1 MSTPHPLPE
10 SLRAR
15 ARRLLVR
22 DPMLSALL
30 AALAL
35 LTLADPAQLRHY
47 AGRIDRPTLAA
58 LAGLLALTQALQA
71 SGALHALAQALL
83 ARLAS
88 ERAAALALVAA
99 SALLAMVLTND
110 VALFVMVP
118 LTLGLC
124 RLAGLAPAR
133 FVVFEALAVNAG
145 SALTPIGNPQN
156 LFLWQR
162 AHVPF
167 ASFVWQMLPLVAFM
181 LGALLLL
188 TAWAFPARPLRAHAG
203 AAPAA
208 VDRRLLAVAL
218 VLYPAFLVA
227 ADLGHALPACAAV
240 LAVFAL
246 VRPRLLRDLDWGLL
260 LVFALMFV
268 VLRTVVAQPPVQAW
282 LTGLGLQQPQR
293 LYLAAIAASQ
303 LVSNVPAAIALAE
316 SSTDWRVLAI
326 GVNVG
331 GFGLVIGSL
340 ANLIALRL
348 AADAAAWREF
358 HRWSLPFLGLVAAVA
373 YAGLFA

>member
-1 MSTPHPLPE
+1 MSTNPAVP
-10 SLRAR
+10 ST
-15 ARRLLVR
+15 
-22 DPMLSALL
+22 
-30 AALAL
+30 AATI
-35 LTLADPAQLRHY
+35 LTGY
-47 AGRIDRPTLAA
+47 
-58 LAGLLALTQALQA
+58 
-71 SGALHALAQALL
+71 
-83 ARLAS
+83 
-88 ERAAALALVAA
+88 
-99 SALLAMVLTND
+99 
-110 VALFVMVP
+110 
-118 LTLGLC
+118 
-124 RLAGLAPAR
+124 
-133 FVVFEALAVNAG
+133 
-145 SALTPIGNPQN
+145 
-156 LFLWQR
+156 
-162 AHVPF
+162 
-167 ASFVWQMLPLVAFM
+167 
-181 LGALLLL
+181 L
-188 TAWAFPARPLRAHAG
+188 TAW
-203 AAPAA
+203 
-208 VDRRLLAVAL
+208 L

-316 SSTDWRVLAI
+316 TTSDWRLLAI

-331 GFGLVIGSL
+331 GFGVVVGSL

-358 HRWSLPFLGLVAAVA
+358 HRWSLPFLGFVAAVTYFA
-373 YAGLFA
+373 LFA